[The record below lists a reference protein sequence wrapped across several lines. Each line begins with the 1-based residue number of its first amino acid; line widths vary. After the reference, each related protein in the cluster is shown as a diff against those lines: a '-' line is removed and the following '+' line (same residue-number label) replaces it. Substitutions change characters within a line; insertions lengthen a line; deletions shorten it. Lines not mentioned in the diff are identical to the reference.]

1 MGASSEDDVGSF
13 VSAASGGKSPS
24 FISSIGSASS
34 AESIDLNL
42 VDQISSGSWLR
53 STIYDITQSSTFSN
67 FILIVILA
75 NTICLSLETVKVIR
89 KAFGWYLTIADCC
102 FLGVYILECALK
114 LFSWRL
120 RYFKSAWNLFDFI
133 IVIVS
138 IITWIIPYY
147 LTSAISFNVRIF
159 RLLRIFRAV
168 KAFRSIRVLRAISFL
183 RSLQIIISTV
193 LKSIPAMGNI
203 VLMAG
208 LFLYMFAII
217 GTVCYR
223 DIDSRRF
230 GGLGPSLFRLFQM
243 MTLDH
248 WSEIYKQN
256 ENQSWSMYYFVVIV
270 IIVECFI
277 FLNLF
282 VAVIVNNLQSS
293 RDKLNVKR
301 RKKKKEGDDYLFG
314 DQFGISQSTLSSK
327 TSDHLLDDGIF
338 EGDIGVDN
346 YYSPNLPSTT
356 KGLFSQYFML
366 LASLELNQLMY
377 QKQQKVLDD
386 LVDLSKEK

>member
-1 MGASSEDDVGSF
+1 MAFKILQKRMEFIWWVAFLF
-13 VSAASGGKSPS
+13 VFSNRPLFG
-24 FISSIGSASS
+24 
-34 AESIDLNL
+34 ESILFRMKKLNH
-42 VDQISSGSWLR
+42 
-53 STIYDITQSSTFSN
+53 
-67 FILIVILA
+67 
-75 NTICLSLETVKVIR
+75 
-89 KAFGWYLTIADCC
+89 LT
-102 FLGVYILECALK
+102 
-114 LFSWRL
+114 
-120 RYFKSAWNLFDFI
+120 DFI

-277 FLNLF
+277 FLKY
-282 VAVIVNNLQSS
+282 VAP
-293 RDKLNVKR
+293 
-301 RKKKKEGDDYLFG
+301 EHHYLY
-314 DQFGISQSTLSSK
+314 IYIYK
-327 TSDHLLDDGIF
+327 
-338 EGDIGVDN
+338 
-346 YYSPNLPSTT
+346 
-356 KGLFSQYFML
+356 
-366 LASLELNQLMY
+366 
-377 QKQQKVLDD
+377 
-386 LVDLSKEK
+386 